1 MPAARV
7 LTRRFW
13 LRRGTVLAATG
24 VLLFTAAPG
33 ASTAPEGRAG
43 PAWVGSWTTGVT
55 VASAGTGQTGLTD
68 TTLRQVVHLSVGGDE
83 LRLRLSNV
91 FGTAPLAIGA
101 ATVAVQHAE
110 GGSRVDEDTLRQVR
124 FGGERTTTIPIGAEW
139 VSDPIE
145 LSVPDGANLSVS
157 LHLPGPTGPLTQHRS
172 AFATNWTTP
181 GDETAAEGTGFAAL
195 GTSWFLLD
203 GVDVRAVSA
212 GSAVFFGDSI
222 TDGAITTVDGNHR
235 YPDRVATRMLTRPE
249 RAEFGVL
256 NTGIGGARLLTD
268 QGPAGQS
275 AMARF
280 DRDVS
285 GQAGVRAV
293 VLLLGI
299 NDIGGTRGAV
309 AAEDLIT
316 VHRQFIARAKTL
328 GLRVY
333 GATLLPFEGA
343 GYYTPEGEAD
353 RQALNKFIRTS
364 GEYDGVIDFDRAT
377 ADPAQPTRIRA
388 AYDSGDHLHPNDAGM
403 DAMAAVVP
411 VDRLVR

>member
-1 MPAARV
+1 MPAARASS
-7 LTRRFW
+7 RRSRI
-13 LRRGTVLAATG
+13 RRGTVFAATG
-24 VLLFTAAPG
+24 LLLLTAAPG

-43 PAWVGSWTTGVT
+43 PAWTGSWTTGVT
-55 VASAGTGQTGLTD
+55 VASAGTGQTGFTD
-68 TTLRQVVHLSVGGDE
+68 TTIRQVVHLSVGGSE

-91 FGTAPLAIGA
+91 FGTSPLRIGA

-124 FGGERTTTIPIGAEW
+124 FGGERMTTIPIGAEW
-139 VSDPIE
+139 VSDPID
-145 LSVPDGANLSVS
+145 LTVADGANLTVS
-157 LHLPGPTGPLTQHRS
+157 LHLPGPTGPLTQHRA

-181 GDETAAEGTGFAAL
+181 GNETAAEGTGFTPL
-195 GTSWFLLD
+195 GTSWYLLD
-203 GVDVRAVSA
+203 GVDARTVSA

-222 TDGAITTVDGNHR
+222 TDGANTTVDRNYR
-235 YPDRVATRMLTRPE
+235 YPDRVAARVLAKPE
-249 RAEFGVL
+249 RAEYGVL

-285 GQAGVRAV
+285 GQSGVRAV

-309 AAEDLIT
+309 AAEDLIS
-316 VHRQFIARAKTL
+316 VHRQFIARAKSL
-328 GLRVY
+328 GLKVY

-377 ADPAQPTRIRA
+377 GDPAQPTRLNP
-388 AYDSGDHLHPNDAGM
+388 AYDAGDHLHPNDAGM
-403 DAMAAVVP
+403 EAMAAVVP